1 MQPLVSNSGERTFTT
16 AHMMF
21 VAQVSVVGWGRNVA
35 GSSRRKHVAI
45 ERLDKHRRQC
55 VFRGDLFRG
64 LGGFMSFSG
73 FSQVDPRSR
82 GGLKLSE
89 EHRTLQC
96 RDPHALIE
104 DERVE

>member
-1 MQPLVSNSGERTFTT
+1 
-16 AHMMF
+16 
-21 VAQVSVVGWGRNVA
+21 
-35 GSSRRKHVAI
+35 
-45 ERLDKHRRQC
+45 
-55 VFRGDLFRG
+55 
-64 LGGFMSFSG
+64 MSFSG

-96 RDPHALIE
+96 REPHALIE